1 MQNLK
6 RVVGSFG
13 LSIFLVIGGFF
24 GGVALDRG
32 FFTQVA
38 PPANIPAS
46 AKQDF
51 ELIAQAWNV
60 IQQNYVDR
68 TAVVTSTLTY
78 GAIGGMV
85 DALGDTGHSR
95 FLTPQMVQEEQN
107 QTQGQLNG
115 VGIEIQVKNGQIVV
129 VSTIDNSPA
138 QHAGL
143 RSGDI
148 IEGIDGKSTIGMSL
162 SQVVSLVT
170 GQPGTTVTLTIGN
183 PQSGT
188 HVDYK
193 LTRAHITLIN
203 VAWQQLPGTTV
214 ADIRVSAFSQG
225 VSQDLQRV
233 LSEVEQQHITGIVL
247 DLRNNPGGLLSEAV
261 GVTSQFV
268 ITGNVLLEKDAH
280 DKVTPVSVQPASHVT
295 KLPMVILIDQGTAS
309 AAEIT
314 AGALQDA
321 QRAQL
326 IGDTTFGTGTVL
338 NEFSLTDGS
347 AILMAVEEWLTPS
360 GRVIWHKGIAPNVSI
375 VLPLDT
381 APLTPEMEKGMTADK
396 VRASGDAQLL
406 KAIELLTGK
415 KY

>member
-1 MQNLK
+1 MNVK
-6 RVVGSFG
+6 RVVGSVG
-13 LSIFLVIGGFF
+13 LSVFLVVGGFV
-24 GGVALDRG
+24 GGVAFDQG
-32 FFTQVA
+32 IFTQVS
-38 PPANIPAS
+38 PPANIPAD
-46 AKQDF
+46 ATQNF
-51 ELIAQAWNV
+51 RLIAQAWNI

-68 TAVVTSTLTY
+68 SAVVSRTLTY

-95 FLTPQMVQEEQN
+95 FLTPQMVQEEHN
-107 QTQGQLNG
+107 QTQGELNG
-115 VGIEIQVKNGQIVV
+115 VGIEIQIKDGQIVV

-148 IEGIDGKSTIGMSL
+148 IESIDGKSAAGMTL

-183 PQSGT
+183 PQTGT

-193 LTRAHITLIN
+193 LTRAHITLNN
-203 VAWQQLPGTTV
+203 VVWQQLPGTTI
-214 ADIRVSAFSQG
+214 ADIRLAAFSQG
-225 VSQDLQRV
+225 VSEDLQRA
-233 LSEVEQQHITGIVL
+233 LSEVAQQHVTGIVL

-268 ITGNVLLEKDAH
+268 VTGNVLLEQDAH
-280 DKVTPVSVQPASHVT
+280 GNVTPVSVQHASQAT
-295 KLPMVILIDQGTAS
+295 KLPMVILIDEGTAS

-321 QRAQL
+321 HRAQL

-338 NEFSLTDGS
+338 NEFSLADGS
-347 AILMAVEEWLTPS
+347 AMLMAVQEWLTPS
-360 GRVIWHKGIAPNVSI
+360 GRVIWHKGISPDVSI
-375 VLPLDT
+375 ALGRDT
-381 APLTPEMEKGMTADK
+381 APLTPEAQKGMTAAQ

-406 KAIELLTGK
+406 KGIELLTGK
-415 KY
+415 PH